1 MTIRIVQISD
11 CKEEEEEEEEEEEA
25 KHFSIQTLISS
36 EIQVVIFFVKHL
48 SGPDS

>member
-1 MTIRIVQISD
+1 VQISD

-36 EIQVVIFFVKHL
+36 EIQVVIFCQVSEQAGFL
-48 SGPDS
+48 NPRI